1 MPTEYYVKK
10 TELNERG
17 LRWCLANGYA
27 VLPNQEEDNHDKEK
41 EEEEGTAT
49 AVSTNNDSDLGQI
62 IDDAEESKL
71 SLGKTTA
78 ATTATNDDNSNPNLN
93 NTATQSKEEATLP
106 SASSN
111 NNAFDNKCNRQQRD
125 DDNSTT
131 KQHRKVTTA
140 ASVKNLKRKNHN
152 TIWVRIGKT
161 DHQAYELY
169 NPNNVISS
177 KNNINDNNEEEEE
190 KGSTMIWVEW
200 LTTGKRECVHENQIN
215 RNGLEGRKR
224 SRPSCFSP

>member
-27 VLPNQEEDNHDKEK
+27 VLTNQEEIHEGK
-41 EEEEGTAT
+41 EEGGGAIAT
-49 AVSTNNDSDLGQI
+49 TVSNNNGSDLGQI

-71 SLGKTTA
+71 SLETT
-78 ATTATNDDNSNPNLN
+78 TNNDDNSNPNLN
-93 NTATQSKEEATLP
+93 AATQSKEAKKEATLP
-106 SASSN
+106 SASPN
-111 NNAFDNKCNRQQRD
+111 NNTSDRDDHQKRD

-131 KQHRKVTTA
+131 KQHRKATTAAA

-169 NPNNVISS
+169 NPNNNIPS
-177 KNNINDNNEEEEE
+177 NNDKNEEEE
-190 KGSTMIWVEW
+190 GSTMIWVEW
-200 LTTGKRECVHENQIN
+200 LTTGKKECVHENQIN

>member
-27 VLPNQEEDNHDKEK
+27 VLTNQEDDNHEGK
-41 EEEEGTAT
+41 EEEGAIAT
-49 AVSTNNDSDLGQI
+49 AVSNNNNDSDLGQI
-62 IDDAEESKL
+62 VDDAEESKL
-71 SLGKTTA
+71 SLGETT
-78 ATTATNDDNSNPNLN
+78 TNDDNSNPNLN
-93 NTATQSKEEATLP
+93 AATQSKEAEKETKLP

-111 NNAFDNKCNRQQRD
+111 YNAFDKDNRQKRD
-125 DDNSTT
+125 DVNSTT
-131 KQHRKVTTA
+131 KQHRKTTAAA

-152 TIWVRIGKT
+152 TIIWVRIGKT

-177 KNNINDNNEEEEE
+177 KNYNNDNNEEEE
-190 KGSTMIWVEW
+190 GSTMIWVEW
-200 LTTGKRECVHENQIN
+200 LTTGKRECVYENQIN

>member
-17 LRWCLANGYA
+17 LRWCLDNGYA
-27 VLPNQEEDNHDKEK
+27 VLRNQEENQDGK
-41 EEEEGTAT
+41 EEGAIAT
-49 AVSTNNDSDLGQI
+49 ALSNNNDSDLGQI

-71 SLGKTTA
+71 SLGETT
-78 ATTATNDDNSNPNLN
+78 TTNDDNSNPNLN
-93 NTATQSKEEATLP
+93 NAATQSKEKEKGAKLT
-106 SASSN
+106 SASSSN
-111 NNAFDNKCNRQQRD
+111 ETSDRDDRQKRD

-131 KQHRKVTTA
+131 KQHRKAIAAA

-177 KNNINDNNEEEEE
+177 KNNNNDNNEEEEE
-190 KGSTMIWVEW
+190 GSTMIWVEW
-200 LTTGKRECVHENQIN
+200 LTTGKKECVPENQIN